1 MEYTDDGDSES
12 ELLDPVQES
21 QRTLDRTS
29 KSDEPPPY
37 IPSVQ
42 HETRIQQ
49 ANFRGMRK
57 YTKYRH
63 VFNKIMAND

>member
-12 ELLDPVQES
+12 ELLGPVQES

-29 KSDEPPPY
+29 ESDELPPY
-37 IPSVQ
+37 IPLVQ
-42 HETRIQQ
+42 HETRTQQ
-49 ANFRGMRK
+49 ANSRGMRK